1 MQVAPAAAA
10 HRPRRLDKYLSEAT
24 DLSLAAVRAACRA
37 TRVALVRPGAPGPCP
52 QPDDLVFAEDLVF
65 LDGHLVRLGR
75 LDRYAALHKPARVTS
90 TAHDPDG
97 HADLGSF
104 LRQMPAGMFP
114 VGRLDRDTTG
124 LLLFTT
130 DSDLQN
136 AVLRPDQR
144 TPKTYRL
151 WLAGDR
157 EIDPRIARL
166 TEGTLSAGRALR
178 AQSARV
184 VARSNGSTQVEV
196 ILTQGK
202 NRQLR
207 RMCHALK
214 LRLHRLQRTFSG
226 FKSRCT
232 MPWA

>member
-1 MQVAPAAAA
+1 
-10 HRPRRLDKYLSEAT
+10 
-24 DLSLAAVRAACRA
+24 
-37 TRVALVRPGAPGPCP
+37 
-52 QPDDLVFAEDLVF
+52 
-65 LDGHLVRLGR
+65 
-75 LDRYAALHKPARVTS
+75 
-90 TAHDPDG
+90 
-97 HADLGSF
+97 
-104 LRQMPAGMFP
+104 MFP

-214 LRLHRLQRTFSG
+214 LRLHRLQRTAIG
-226 FKSRCT
+226 PLTLGTLKPGCWRPLAEAEVDILWQALGGREKQHHEKVAALVAQAMRAREAGTPLERLEAWLSR
-232 MPWA
+232 WG